1 MDHYILII
9 ILMIGAGLLGG
20 ITNYFRIEEEKK
32 GWFSFLKNVLL
43 GISASILIPLF
54 LNMISSNLFEESH
67 FNTSKLFILFG
78 FFLIASLSS
87 KVFIETLSQRLIKEF
102 EKTKEKVDKIEK
114 STAPIID
121 KETEPEE
128 KEDVGSFLKVRG
140 FSFDEDAKKVINA
153 LGGKYAWRTLR
164 GIAKETEMTKESVLN
179 SLNWLSSNRLAET
192 GEKGRWAL
200 TSEGRD
206 VFMGL
211 PIAEKSKQKEK
222 E

>member
-1 MDHYILII
+1 
-9 ILMIGAGLLGG
+9 MIGAGLLGG

-43 GISASILIPLF
+43 GVSASILIPLF

-67 FNTSKLFILFG
+67 SNTSKLFILFG

-102 EKTKEKVDKIEK
+102 EKAKEKVDKIEK

-121 KETEPEE
+121 KETEPEQ

-140 FSFDEDAKKVINA
+140 LSINDEDAKKVLNS
-153 LGGKYAWRTLR
+153 LDSGKYAWRSLT
-164 GIAKETEMTKESVLN
+164 GIAQETGLPKEKVLN
-179 SLNWLSSNRLAET
+179 SLNWLSSNGLVVKT
-192 GEKGRWAL
+192 SEKGRWGL
-200 TSEGRD
+200 TLEGRD

-211 PIAEKSKQKEK
+211 SFAEKSKQKEN